1 MELRTR
7 SAYLACCVTV
17 RAFGVCLTRATDAPD
32 AVILDCMSTYGGT
45 AIDARREIAPHESEL
60 ATLVKEAAEGDD
72 RAWVALVDRFSGLV
86 WSVARSFRLRP
97 DDAAEVVQTTWL
109 RLVEHLGDIREPER
123 VGAWLATTARRL
135 SLATIRHSGRDIPTD
150 FIDNQLVSPDQI
162 SELDA
167 ALDAR
172 QAQAALKRAVEE
184 LPEPGRALLRVLSAD
199 PAPTYAEVA
208 AALDMPIGSIGP
220 TRARSLERLR
230 RSPYLVNRSSTAG
243 TPVAC

>member
-1 MELRTR
+1 MTE
-7 SAYLACCVTV
+7 
-17 RAFGVCLTRATDAPD
+17 RAFGVCPALATDAPV

-45 AIDARREIAPHESEL
+45 TVDARRELPSVESDL
-60 ATLVKEAAEGDD
+60 ATLVREAAEGNDQ
-72 RAWVALVDRFSGLV
+72 AWVALVDRFSGLV
-86 WSVARSFRLRP
+86 WSVARSFRLRQ

-135 SLATIRHSGRDIPTD
+135 SLATIRHSGRDVPTEFVD
-150 FIDNQLVSPDQI
+150 SQLVSPDQI
-162 SELDA
+162 GELDA

-172 QAQAALKRAVEE
+172 QAQAALQRAVEE

-199 PAPTYAEVA
+199 PAPSYAEVA

-230 RSPYLVNRSSTAG
+230 RSPYLVNRSSSAG

>member
-1 MELRTR
+1 M
-7 SAYLACCVTV
+7 
-17 RAFGVCLTRATDAPD
+17 ATDAPH
-32 AVILDCMSTYGGT
+32 AVIVDCMSTYGGT
-45 AIDARREIAPHESEL
+45 AIDVRREMPSHESDL
-60 ATLVKEAAEGDD
+60 ATLVKEAADGDD
-72 RAWVALVDRFSGLV
+72 RAWAALVDRFSGLV

-109 RLVEHLGDIREPER
+109 RLVEHLGDIRDPER

-135 SLATIRHSGRDIPTD
+135 SLATIRHSGRDVPTE
-150 FIDNQLVSPDQI
+150 FLDNQLVSPDQI
-162 SELDA
+162 GELDA

-172 QAQAALKRAVEE
+172 HTQAALKRAVEE

-230 RSPYLVNRSSTAG
+230 RSPYLVNRRPTAG